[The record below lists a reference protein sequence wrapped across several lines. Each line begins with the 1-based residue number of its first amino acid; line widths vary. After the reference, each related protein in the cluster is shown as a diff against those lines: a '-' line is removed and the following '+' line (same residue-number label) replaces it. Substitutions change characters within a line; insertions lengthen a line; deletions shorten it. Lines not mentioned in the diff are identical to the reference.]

1 MSKRS
6 RTIYYILTDFLSAV
20 LAWTFFN
27 YYRKTHVDSLKFLA
41 NGELPGPIFDN
52 QFYLSVFIL
61 PVIWVLVYYLSGSY
75 NNVLRKSRI
84 NEFVQTIA
92 TSIIGVTVLFFVL
105 LLDDSVV
112 SYRLYYK
119 LYFVLFISHFFI
131 TASTRLILSTTT
143 NRKIHLRQFG
153 FNTIIIGSNERALKM
168 FTEIKSLKYGIG
180 NNFVGFI
187 HIEGKNGYSE
197 QLKKELPHLGEYHSI
212 KTIIENH
219 KIEEVIIALE
229 SWEHEYIKNIVN
241 DLGDLG
247 VIIKIIPDIYDIL
260 SGHVKMTSILGTPL
274 IEIKNQIIPEWQIS
288 VKRFIDVFVSV
299 FVLIFFSWL
308 YILIG
313 IIVRLGSKGSMF
325 FKQERIGIHG
335 KPFYIFKYR
344 TMLTDAEKEGPAL
357 SSANDPRVTPF
368 GRFLRK
374 VRLDEM
380 PQFFNVIRGEMSL
393 VGPRPERKYYI
404 DKIIVKAPHYK
415 HLQKIR
421 PGITSWGQV
430 KYGYAENVEQMI
442 DRLKFDILYV
452 ENMSLLLDFKILV
465 HTILIVL
472 QGRGK

>member
-1 MSKRS
+1 MSRKV
-6 RTIYYILTDFLSAV
+6 RTLQYILADLLSAGI
-20 LAWTFFN
+20 AWTIFN
-27 YYRKTHVDSLKFLA
+27 YYRKTQVDSLKYGGIT
-41 NGELPGPIFDN
+41 GEIFDT
-52 QFYLSVFIL
+52 QFLFSVTIL
-61 PVIWVLVYYLSGSY
+61 PIIWVLAYYLSGSY

-84 NEFVQTIA
+84 NEFVQTLT

-119 LYFVLFISHFFI
+119 LYFVLFASHFLI
-131 TASTRLILSTTT
+131 SSTFRLVLSSST
-143 NRKIHLRQFG
+143 NRKIHKRVFG

-168 FTEIKSLKYGIG
+168 YREIKALKYGIG
-180 NNFVGFI
+180 NTFVGFV
-187 HIEGKNGYSE
+187 HIEGKNGYSQE
-197 QLKKELPHLGEYHSI
+197 LMKELPHLGEYHDI
-212 KTIIENH
+212 KLIIERH
-219 KIEEVIIALE
+219 QVEEVIIALE

-241 DLGDLG
+241 DLGDMG

-288 VKRFIDVFVSV
+288 VKRFIDVTASIV
-299 FVLIFFSWL
+299 VLICFSWL
-308 YILIG
+308 YLIIG
-313 IIVRLGSKGSMF
+313 LIVRLGSKGPMI
-325 FKQERIGIHG
+325 FKQERIGVHG
-335 KPFYIFKYR
+335 RPFYIYKYR
-344 TMLTDAEKEGPAL
+344 TMYVDAEKEGPAL
-357 SSANDPRVTPF
+357 SSASDPRVTPF

-380 PQFFNVIRGEMSL
+380 PQFFNVIMGDMSL
-393 VGPRPERKYYI
+393 VGPRPERRFYI
-404 DKIIVKAPHYK
+404 EQIVEKAPHYK
-415 HLQKIR
+415 HLHKIR

-430 KYGYAENVEQMI
+430 KYGYAENVEEMI
-442 DRLKFDILYV
+442 DRLKFDILYI

>member
-1 MSKRS
+1 MSKPI
-6 RTIYYILTDFLSAV
+6 RTFYYILADFLSAG
-20 LAWTFFN
+20 LAWTLFN
-27 YYRKTHVDSLKFLA
+27 YYRKTQIDTLKSGIGP
-41 NGELPGPIFDN
+41 GEIFDR
-52 QFYLSVFIL
+52 QFCISIFVL
-61 PVIWVLVYYLSGSY
+61 PLTWVLVYYLSGSY

-84 NEFVQTIA
+84 NEFVQTLA

-112 SYRLYYK
+112 SYRLYYW
-119 LYFVLFISHFFI
+119 LYFVLFTCHFVLTSLF
-131 TASTRLILSTTT
+131 RLILSTNT
-143 NRKIHLRQFG
+143 NSRIHKRQFG

-168 FTEIKSLKYGIG
+168 FKEISALKYGIG
-180 NNFVGFI
+180 NNFIGFV

-197 QLKKELPHLGEYHSI
+197 QLMRELPHLGDYQDI
-212 KTIIENH
+212 KTTIEKN
-219 KIEEVIIALE
+219 KVEEVIIALE

-247 VIIKIIPDIYDIL
+247 AIIKIIPDMYDIL

-274 IEIKNQIIPEWQIS
+274 IEIKNKIIPEWQIS
-288 VKRFIDVFVSV
+288 VKRFIDVFFS
-299 FVLIFFSWL
+299 IFALVVFSWL
-308 YILIG
+308 YLVIAILIK
-313 IIVRLGSKGSMF
+313 LGSRGPVI
-325 FKQERIGIHG
+325 FKQERIGVHG
-335 KPFYIFKYR
+335 KPFMIFKFR
-344 TMLTDAEKEGPAL
+344 TMFQGAEDLGPAL
-357 SSANDPRVTPF
+357 SSSNDPRVTPF

-374 VRLDEM
+374 VRLDEI
-380 PQFFNVIRGEMSL
+380 PQFFNVLVGDMSI
-393 VGPRPERKYYI
+393 VGPRPERKFYI
-404 DKIIVKAPHYK
+404 EKIVIKAPHYK

-465 HTILIVL
+465 HTVLIVL

>member
-1 MSKRS
+1 
-6 RTIYYILTDFLSAV
+6 
-20 LAWTFFN
+20 
-27 YYRKTHVDSLKFLA
+27 
-41 NGELPGPIFDN
+41 
-52 QFYLSVFIL
+52 
-61 PVIWVLVYYLSGSY
+61 
-75 NNVLRKSRI
+75 
-84 NEFVQTIA
+84 
-92 TSIIGVTVLFFVL
+92 
-105 LLDDSVV
+105 
-112 SYRLYYK
+112 
-119 LYFVLFISHFFI
+119 
-131 TASTRLILSTTT
+131 
-143 NRKIHLRQFG
+143 
-153 FNTIIIGSNERALKM
+153 
-168 FTEIKSLKYGIG
+168 
-180 NNFVGFI
+180 
-187 HIEGKNGYSE
+187 
-197 QLKKELPHLGEYHSI
+197 
-212 KTIIENH
+212 
-219 KIEEVIIALE
+219 
-229 SWEHEYIKNIVN
+229 
-241 DLGDLG
+241 
-247 VIIKIIPDIYDIL
+247 
-260 SGHVKMTSILGTPL
+260 MTSILGTPL

-288 VKRFIDVFVSV
+288 VKRFIDVSVSV

-308 YILIG
+308 YLLIG
-313 IIVRLGSKGSMF
+313 IVVRLGSKGSMF

-344 TMLTDAEKEGPAL
+344 TMLMDAEKEGPAL
-357 SSANDPRVTPF
+357 SSANDPRVTQF

-404 DKIIVKAPHYK
+404 DKITVRAPHYK

>member
-1 MSKRS
+1 MSKNL
-6 RTIYYILTDFLSAV
+6 RTLYYVLADFLSAG
-20 LAWTFFN
+20 LAWTLLN
-27 YYRKTHVDSLKFLA
+27 YYRKTQVDALRT
-41 NGELPGPIFDN
+41 GEVPGVIFDD
-52 QFYLSVFIL
+52 QYFVSICVL

-84 NEFVQTIA
+84 NEFVQVLA

-119 LYFVLFISHFFI
+119 LYFVLFASHFI
-131 TASTRLILSTTT
+131 LTATFRLLLSTTT
-143 NRKIHLRQFG
+143 NRKIHRREFG
-153 FNTIIIGSNERALKM
+153 FKTIIIGSNERALKM
-168 FTEIKSLKYGIG
+168 FREIKSLKYGIG
-180 NNFVGFI
+180 NDFVGFV

-197 QLKKELPHLGEYHSI
+197 ELKKELPHLGEYHEI
-212 KTIIENH
+212 KSIIERYE
-219 KIEEVIIALE
+219 IEEVIIALE

-274 IEIKNQIIPEWQIS
+274 IEIKDQIIPEWQIS
-288 VKRFIDVFVSV
+288 MKRFIDVTVSIV
-299 FVLIFFSWL
+299 VLICFSWL
-308 YILIG
+308 YLLLG
-313 IIVRLGSKGSMF
+313 IIVRIGSKGPMF
-325 FKQERIGIHG
+325 FKQERIGVHG
-335 KPFYIFKYR
+335 KPFYIYKYR
-344 TMLTDAEKEGPAL
+344 SMFVDAEKDGPSL
-357 SSANDPRVTPF
+357 SSVSDQRVTPF
-368 GRFLRK
+368 GRILRK

-380 PQFFNVIRGEMSL
+380 PQFYNVIKGDMSL

-404 DKIIVKAPHYK
+404 DRIVEKAPHYK
-415 HLQKIR
+415 HLHKIR

-430 KYGYAENVEQMI
+430 KYGYAENVEEMI
-442 DRLKFDILYV
+442 DRLKFDILYI

>member
-1 MSKRS
+1 MSR
-6 RTIYYILTDFLSAV
+6 RVTTMYYLLADLLSAA
-20 LAWTFFN
+20 LAWTIFN
-27 YYRKTHVDSLKFLA
+27 YYRKTQIDSLKT
-41 NGELPGPIFDN
+41 GQVPDQIFDSR
-52 QFYLSVFIL
+52 FYLSVIIL

-84 NEFVQTIA
+84 NEFVQTLA

-119 LYFVLFISHFFI
+119 MYFVLFSSHFFI
-131 TASTRLILSTTT
+131 TSAARLFLSTNT
-143 NRKIHLRQFG
+143 NKKIHKREFG

-168 FTEIKSLKYGIG
+168 FREINALKFGIG
-180 NNFVGFI
+180 NNFIGFV

-197 QLKKELPHLGEYHSI
+197 QLTRELPHLGEYHDV
-212 KTIIENH
+212 KTIIERNQV
-219 KIEEVIIALE
+219 EEVIIALE

-241 DLGDLG
+241 DLTDLG

-274 IEIKNQIIPEWQIS
+274 IEIKNQIIPEWQTS
-288 VKRFIDVFVSV
+288 VKRFIDVSVSV
-299 FVLIFFSWL
+299 FVIIFFSWL
-308 YILIG
+308 YLLIG
-313 IIVRLGSKGSMF
+313 IIVRLGSRGPMF
-325 FKQERIGIHG
+325 FKQERIGVHG
-335 KPFYIFKYR
+335 KPFYIYKYR
-344 TMLTDAEKEGPAL
+344 TMLVDAEKEGPAL
-357 SSANDPRVTPF
+357 SSASDPRVTAF

-380 PQFFNVIRGEMSL
+380 PQFYNVIRGDMSL
-393 VGPRPERKYYI
+393 VGPRPERKFYI
-404 DKIIVKAPHYK
+404 ERIVVKAPHYK
-415 HLQKIR
+415 HLHKIR

-430 KYGYAENVEQMI
+430 KYGYAENVEEMI

>member
-1 MSKRS
+1 MSRRR
-6 RTIYYILTDFLSAV
+6 RTIYYLVADWLAAA

-27 YYRKTHVDSLKFLA
+27 YYRKTYIDSLA
-41 NGELPGPIFDN
+41 TGSAPENIFDQ
-52 QFYLSVFIL
+52 QFLLSIAIL
-61 PVIWVLVYYLSGSY
+61 PAVWVLVYYLSGTY

-84 NEFVQTIA
+84 NEFVQTLA
-92 TSIIGVTVLFFVL
+92 TSIIGVTVLFFAL

-119 LYFVLFISHFFI
+119 MYFVLFTAHFLL
-131 TASTRLILSTTT
+131 TATFRLVLSSGT
-143 NRKIHLRQFG
+143 NRKIHRREFG

-168 FTEIKSLKYGIG
+168 FREVNALKYGIG
-180 NNFVGFI
+180 NEFVGFV

-197 QLKKELPHLGEYHSI
+197 KLREELPHLGEYHDL
-212 KTIIENH
+212 KNIIEYH

-241 DLGDLG
+241 DLGDIG
-247 VIIKIIPDIYDIL
+247 VIIKVIPDMYDIL

-274 IEIKNQIIPEWQIS
+274 IEIKNQIIPEWQTS
-288 VKRFIDVFVSV
+288 MKRFIDVTSSV
-299 FVLIFFSWL
+299 VVLIGFSWL
-308 YILIG
+308 YLLIG
-313 IIVRLGSKGSMF
+313 LIVKLGSKGPMF
-325 FKQERIGIHG
+325 FKQERVGVHG
-335 KPFYIFKYR
+335 RPFNIYKYR
-344 TMLTDAEKEGPAL
+344 TMYVDAEKEGPAL
-357 SSANDPRVTPF
+357 SSSTDPRVTPF

-380 PQFFNVIRGEMSL
+380 PQFYNVLVGEMSL
-393 VGPRPERKYYI
+393 VGPRPERMYYI
-404 DKIIVKAPHYK
+404 EQIVEKAPHYK
-415 HLQKIR
+415 HLHKIR

-430 KYGYAENVEQMI
+430 KYGYAENVDEMI

-452 ENMSLLLDFKILV
+452 ENMSLLLDFKIMV